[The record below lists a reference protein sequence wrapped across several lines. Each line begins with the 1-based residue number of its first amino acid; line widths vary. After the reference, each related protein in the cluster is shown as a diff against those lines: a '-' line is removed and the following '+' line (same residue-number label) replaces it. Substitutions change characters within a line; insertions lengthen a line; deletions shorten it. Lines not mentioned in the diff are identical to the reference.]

1 MRPGTSTVRQVA
13 QTRIPTKWGMFQAFG
28 FESANSK
35 ETAIA
40 LIMGD
45 LCERNAN
52 VPLLRVHSQCL
63 TSEAFGSLRCD
74 CAEQLEIALREISK
88 EGRGLVIYDH
98 QEGRGIGLTAKLQ
111 AYALQ
116 DNGLDTVEA
125 NLALGLNADQRNY
138 RLSADI
144 LHELGVSRVRLLS
157 NNPAKSRALIEAGI
171 EVVDQVPCEVAPNPH
186 SIAYLSAQ
194 KERMGHALHVAPA
207 VDETQFAT
215 VETAIREM
223 RAGRMIVVVD
233 DEDRENEGDL
243 TIAAEMITPAA
254 VNFMATHA
262 RGLICLAMT
271 PERLDQL
278 ELAPMEPDNTAL
290 GGTAFT
296 VSIDSKAPGM
306 TTGISAWDRAETIRA
321 AVNPSSVPSDFARPG
336 HVFPLR
342 ARPGG
347 VLERR
352 GQTEAAVD
360 LASLAGLYPAG
371 VICEIVNDDGTM
383 ARVPDLIRFCRKH
396 ELVMITVADLA
407 RYRFELDCDEWLA
420 GIDVLSSVSPRRQA
434 LAAH

>member
-1 MRPGTSTVRQVA
+1 
-13 QTRIPTKWGMFQAFG
+13 MFQAFG